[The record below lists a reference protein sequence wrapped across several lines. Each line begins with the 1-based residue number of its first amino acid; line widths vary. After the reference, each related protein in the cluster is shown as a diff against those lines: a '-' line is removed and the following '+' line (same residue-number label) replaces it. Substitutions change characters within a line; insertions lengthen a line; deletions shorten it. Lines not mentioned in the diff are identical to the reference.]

1 MSTFIDKKFIN
12 MVSPQLERFAWKKEN
27 LANTRCPI
35 CGDSSKNKNKARGY
49 FYQKGN
55 DFFYKCHNCGVGLSL
70 YNFLK
75 EVSPSL
81 CKEYSLERYRN
92 GENGKSNYKKPKE
105 EELFRFKDSKPKFK
119 KKDKILESLDVLT
132 SLPSDHPAVQF
143 ANTRIIPKQFWKYLY
158 FTPDFGSFMQK
169 LDPDCLP
176 IGAEPRLVIPFFNK
190 EGDVVGA
197 QGRALNMKDEA
208 NARTTLKYVT
218 VKADKSID
226 RLWYGMWRTDPKKRV
241 YVVEGPIDSM
251 FLNNC
256 VAIVGAGA
264 LRNIPAR
271 FVDSEMVWCMDN
283 EPRNRQVIA
292 YIEKLIEM
300 GRNVFIWPDN
310 INEKDINDLAYRMS
324 TRKIQKMIDENT
336 YSGLEATLRFR
347 DWRKV

>member
-1 MSTFIDKKFIN
+1 MSLYIDKMFIN
-12 MVSPQLERFAWKKEN
+12 RISPQLRNFKWKKEN
-27 LANTRCPI
+27 LANCSCPV
-35 CGDSSKNKNKARGY
+35 CGDSRRTKSKARGY
-49 FYQKGN
+49 FYVKGN
-55 DFFYKCHNCGVGLSL
+55 DFFYKCHNCNHGSNL
-70 YNFLK
+70 YNFIK
-75 EVSPSL
+75 ETAPSL

-105 EELFRFKDSKPKFK
+105 EELFKFKDSKPKFK
-119 KKDKILESLDVLT
+119 KKDAILDGLDVLS
-132 SLPSDHPAVQF
+132 SLPDTHPAVQF
-143 ANTRIIPKQFWKYLY
+143 ANLRIIPQQFWKYLY
-158 FTPDFGSFMQK
+158 ATDDFGSFMQK

-176 IGAEPRLVIPFFNK
+176 VGKEPRLVIPFFNSH
-190 EGDVVGA
+190 GDVVGA

-226 RLWYGMWRTDPKKRV
+226 RLWYGMWRTNPKKRV

-251 FLNNC
+251 FLQNC

-271 FVDSEMVWCMDN
+271 FADSEMTWVMDN
-283 EPRNRQVIA
+283 ENRNRQVCA

-300 GRNVFIWPDN
+300 GRDVFIWPDN
-310 INEKDINDLAYRMS
+310 IKEKDINDLAYRMS

-336 YSGLEATLRFR
+336 FSGLEATLRFR